1 MTPLVGWHPHETWA
15 WLTGSPLFGLTL
27 TLGGYAVGRW
37 AHRRTGSPLLQPVLV
52 AIVLVGA
59 VLMLTDVPYADYL
72 AGGRFVGF
80 WLGPATVALALPLHQ
95 EWHLVRRAAVPILV
109 GVVAGAV
116 VSIGSAVLLT
126 RVAGGDRTLQLTMA
140 PKAATT
146 PVSLLSSVAAMRQTN
161 STRVDNGVRSPYRL
175 AVSIASSASTVIV
188 TSKPPEIHDTGSTF
202 TGSARNTAPAA
213 RLVHRDVSHALA
225 SRATMNAAVPWRATF
240 HRCSATGPEPSC
252 RRSAHTNITTGR
264 NSDGVGAPSIQ

>member
-126 RVAGGDRTLQLTMA
+126 RAAGGDRTLQLTMA

-146 PVSLLSSVAAMRQTN
+146 PVSLALSAQVGGLPALTAVLTILAGI
-161 STRVDNGVRSPYRL
+161 TGATVGPWVLDRL
-175 AVSIASSASTVIV
+175 RIRDLRARGIALGAVSHGIGTSRALHESRTEGAFSALSMALT
-188 TSKPPEIHDTGSTF
+188 
-202 TGSARNTAPAA
+202 
-213 RLVHRDVSHALA
+213 ALA
-225 SRATMNAAVPWRATF
+225 TSLLVPLLL
-240 HRCSATGPEPSC
+240 HLVE
-252 RRSAHTNITTGR
+252 
-264 NSDGVGAPSIQ
+264 

>member
-146 PVSLLSSVAAMRQTN
+146 PVSLALSAQVG
-161 STRVDNGVRSPYRL
+161 GVPALTAVLTILAGITGATVGPWVLDRL
-175 AVSIASSASTVIV
+175 RIRDLRARGIALGAVSHGIGTSRALQESRTEGAFSALSMALT
-188 TSKPPEIHDTGSTF
+188 
-202 TGSARNTAPAA
+202 
-213 RLVHRDVSHALA
+213 ALA
-225 SRATMNAAVPWRATF
+225 TSLLVPLLL
-240 HRCSATGPEPSC
+240 HLVE
-252 RRSAHTNITTGR
+252 
-264 NSDGVGAPSIQ
+264 